1 MNVLVFDTE
10 TSNSRYSNGF
20 SARGNMTFNIGGVI
34 IDTNT
39 FDIVKEFNFL
49 VSEIWNDKDVMKN
62 FYDKDNLKS
71 FNGTEIMPFESI
83 KKIIKEDLKN
93 YGVKE
98 IYAYNISFDQQAIL
112 DTCDYLHTYVDLTPY
127 QFNDIYAMACDM
139 LRNLKEP
146 YSVFCTESGRIS
158 AAGNR
163 LTNAETVYGFLMNL
177 PSYSEEHT
185 ALEDSRIEGTIYLEC
200 LNYEKAHNVNL
211 ERKPNHQCWRWAQG

>member
-10 TSNSRYSNGF
+10 TSNARYAKGF
-20 SARGNMTFNIGGVI
+20 SIRGNMTFNIGGVI
-34 IDTNT
+34 IDTET
-39 FDIVKEFNFL
+39 FDILKEFNFL
-49 VSEIWNDKDVMKN
+49 VSEIWNDSSVMKN
-62 FYDKDNLKS
+62 FYDKENLSKFSGIEEKS
-71 FNGTEIMPFESI
+71 FEDI
-83 KKIIKEDLKN
+83 KRTIKGYLNEYSVSK
-93 YGVKE
+93 
-98 IYAYNISFDQQAIL
+98 IYAYNITFDQQAIL
-112 DTCDYLHTYVDLTPY
+112 DTCDYLHAYIDLTPY
-127 QFNDIYAMACDM
+127 EFNDIYSMACDM

-177 PSYSEEHT
+177 PSYSEDHT

-200 LNYEKAHNVNL
+200 LNYEKANKVSL